1 MIAPLRKI
9 HLAGVNSCFNQA
21 FSFLQ
26 RKGMIEVSSAKG
38 EITKDSSLKST
49 VAFYEIS
56 RRLEDMKDTI
66 EFLGEGSI
74 PKIKTAPK
82 VKGFNIENVISKSAE
97 LKSRLTGIRDG
108 ISMAEKEKNLLS
120 GVLSMGLSFEALFSI
135 RKIKWEV
142 LNVPVKK
149 AQKFEKYIDSLPLA
163 AFVREISQPEKN
175 WKSYITFFHPTIS
188 INIDQFSAKV
198 INIPDSPG
206 ESFENVS
213 RELDSLN
220 QELTVALEYKKH
232 LGQYLPQVLLLYDYY
247 ENLKIREQFRNE
259 SIFETE
265 KVFVITGW
273 IKEKEYSAFKDEISR
288 KFPWISVDERKPF
301 KGEDVPVILEN
312 KKVSE
317 PYEVLTTMYGTPLY
331 GSVDPSPNMAVFFAF
346 FFGLCLTDAFYGIII
361 LIACSILLFSK
372 KTAGAVRKFLW
383 IGFLGGFFTVLAGA
397 ATGGW
402 FGDLPRRL
410 PDSFSFIRNLTDRF
424 ILFDPVKNAL
434 IFVGISIGC
443 GFIQV
448 MWGMILKCWDDFKQ
462 GKIYSLIFED
472 IASICIQISI
482 VTLLCVYALNLFTL
496 PAGLSRIVFG
506 LLGFGAVSIV
516 GYNMVFQKS
525 FIFKILWSYYGLYSV
540 ITGNSFSDILS
551 YIRLFALGLT
561 TGLLGMAINEF
572 VWVIGGASPWLIPI
586 AVIFFIVGHTVSL
599 FINMLGAAVHTLRL
613 QYYEFFTKFIRTG
626 GHYFNP
632 LRNFVKYTPLSGI
645 KQVQ

>member
-9 HLAGVNSCFNQA
+9 YLAGVNSCFNPV

-26 RKGMIEVSSAKG
+26 RKGMIEVSGAKG

-49 VAFYEIS
+49 VTFYEIS

-74 PKIKTAPK
+74 PQIKSAPK
-82 VKGFNIENVISKSAE
+82 IKGFNIENVISESSE
-97 LKSRLTGIRDG
+97 LKTRLTGIKDG
-108 ISMAEKEKNLLS
+108 ISNAEKERDLLS
-120 GVLSMGLSFEALFSI
+120 RALSMGISFEALFSI
-135 RKIKWEV
+135 RKIKWAV
-142 LNVPVKK
+142 LNVPVKE
-149 AQKFEKYIDSLPLA
+149 AQKFEKYIDSFPLA
-163 AFVREISQPEKN
+163 AFVRDVFQPAKN
-175 WKSYITFFHPTIS
+175 WKNYIIFFHPAS
-188 INIDQFSAKV
+188 NINSDKFSAKV
-198 INIPDSPG
+198 ISIPDSPG
-206 ESFENVS
+206 ERFENVS
-213 RELDSLN
+213 RKLDSLN
-220 QELTVALEYKKH
+220 QELKTALEYKNH

-259 SIFETE
+259 SIFETK

-273 IKEKEYSAFKDEISR
+273 IKEKEYETFKNEISR
-288 KFPWISVDERKPF
+288 KFPWISVDVRKPF

-312 KKVSE
+312 SKISR
-317 PYEVLTTMYGTPLY
+317 PYEAVTSMYGTPSY

-361 LIACSILLFSK
+361 FAACTLFLLFK
-372 KTAGAVRKFLW
+372 KPAGVLRKFLW
-383 IGFLGGFFTVLAGA
+383 IGFLGGFFTILAGA

-402 FGDLPRRL
+402 LGDLPRRL
-410 PDSFSFIRNLTDRF
+410 PESFSFIKNLTDRF
-424 ILFDPVKNAL
+424 ILLDPLKNAL
-434 IFVGISIGC
+434 IFVGISIAC

-448 MWGMILKCWDDFKQ
+448 MWGMVLRCLDDFKQ

-472 IASICIQISI
+472 IASICIQVSI
-482 VTLLCVYALNLFTL
+482 ITLLCAYALNLFTL
-496 PAGLSRIVFG
+496 PAGLNRIVFG

-516 GYNMVFQKS
+516 GFNLVFQKG

-561 TGLLGMAINEF
+561 TGLLAMAINEF
-572 VWVIGGASPWLIPI
+572 VWVIGGASPWLIPVAVFVFI
-586 AVIFFIVGHTVSL
+586 AGHVFSL
-599 FINMLGAAVHTLRL
+599 FINTLGAAVHTLRL

-632 LRNFVKYTPLSGI
+632 LRNFVKYTPSGVVR
-645 KQVQ
+645 QT